1 MKKALI
7 LVSVLALV
15 AATSSF
21 AQSYSVSY
29 ADGTAE
35 LKSTKGWAPLSI
47 GDAVPANAS
56 VRISQSG
63 SLELTRGKARI
74 TILKDGVYNIATLS
88 RAADQVGSAKL
99 GANISQKLQSLTT
112 EKASSTAVGGVRA
125 TEQGGQAAVT
135 WADENDEVRSEVA
148 SLLAEKKYEEAVKA
162 LKKALAESPAAADE
176 QEFTYLTGVAYY
188 GEGQPVRAYRALSK
202 VNPDPSVQ
210 WYAKYVLLKAQVLLD
225 SLDFSGALGILQP
238 FVSAYPSGESA
249 QIAWLLTYYCQKGS
263 GNAEA
268 AKAALDSGYQLDP
281 GSETAKL
288 IDQQRKAP

>member
-1 MKKALI
+1 MKKALM

-15 AATSSF
+15 AAASSF

-29 ADGTAE
+29 ADGVAE
-35 LKSTKGWAPLSI
+35 LKSSQGWSPLSI

-148 SLLAEKKYEEAVKA
+148 SLLAEKKYEEALKA

-188 GEGQPVRAYRALSK
+188 GESQPVRAYRALSK

-210 WYAKYVLLKAQVLLD
+210 WYAKYVLLKAQVLVD
-225 SLDFSGALGILQP
+225 SLDFSGAQGILKP
-238 FVSAYPSGESA
+238 FLSAYPSGESA
-249 QIAWLLTYYCQKGS
+249 QIAWLLTFYCQKGM

-268 AKAALDSGYQLDP
+268 AKTALDSGYQLDP

-288 IDQQRKAP
+288 IDQQRKTP

>member
-1 MKKALI
+1 METRCRL
-7 LVSVLALV
+7 
-15 AATSSF
+15 
-21 AQSYSVSY
+21 
-29 ADGTAE
+29 
-35 LKSTKGWAPLSI
+35 
-47 GDAVPANAS
+47 NAS

-210 WYAKYVLLKAQVLLD
+210 WYAKYVLLKAQVLVD
-225 SLDFSGALGILQP
+225 SLDFSGALDILQP

-249 QIAWLLTYYCQKGS
+249 QIAWLLTYYCQKGM
-263 GNAEA
+263 GNGEA
-268 AKAALDSGYQLDP
+268 AKTALDSGYQLDP
-281 GSETAKL
+281 GSETARL